1 MQCLF
6 QVRTMPRKKAP
17 LAPEPT
23 EEGRIT
29 DTADAVD
36 AANEDVPIRPAPK
49 KNLPRF
55 KQGHDNDNDA
65 EGCHCYD
72 SSFPKGTLPPPPN
85 LRPRELEESE
95 IAKPKKGKDGVD
107 LAMETLDEYYE
118 GVPLRN
124 PNVDHGGE

>member
-1 MQCLF
+1 
-6 QVRTMPRKKAP
+6 MPRKKAP

-23 EEGRIT
+23 EGIT
-29 DTADAVD
+29 DTTVD
-36 AANEDVPIRPAPK
+36 ATNEDVPMRPAPK
-49 KNLPRF
+49 LPRF

-85 LRPRELEESE
+85 LRPRELEEDE
-95 IAKPKKGKDGVD
+95 ITKPKKGKDGVD